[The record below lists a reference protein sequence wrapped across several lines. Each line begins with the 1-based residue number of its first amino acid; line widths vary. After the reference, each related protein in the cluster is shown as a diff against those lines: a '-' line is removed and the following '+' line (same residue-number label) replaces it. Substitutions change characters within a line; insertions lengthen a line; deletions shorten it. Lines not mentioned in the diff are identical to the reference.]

1 MIVDCTDAVTAV
13 SSTFTQPVL
22 DKPPTFVSGIPGNSP
37 DVSDDNVIATSLGKF
52 TTTDPD
58 TTCSVTLP
66 VTTVYEIRKVASPTD
81 PQKPARTSDV
91 IQQMKG
97 RNDRLRVQHVQFH
110 EQCVHRHV
118 VFLLCHMTADYFCT
132 HSIVQ
137 EGSVMRSII
146 RSAHSGLKVVVRF
159 FYKFPHGRQHGKHS
173 RHISCFSNIKNP
185 RNFVS
190 MKKL

>member
-1 MIVDCTDAVTAV
+1 MMRIIFTNNVCNENEIKPLFFSAFSIRVKAGVTLAAAVSPYVMIVDCTDAVTAV

-81 PQKPARTSDV
+81 PQKPAAGFHRTACD
-91 IQQMKG
+91 
-97 RNDRLRVQHVQFH
+97 RN
-110 EQCVHRHV
+110 
-118 VFLLCHMTADYFCT
+118 
-132 HSIVQ
+132 
-137 EGSVMRSII
+137 
-146 RSAHSGLKVVVRF
+146 
-159 FYKFPHGRQHGKHS
+159 
-173 RHISCFSNIKNP
+173 
-185 RNFVS
+185 
-190 MKKL
+190 

>member
-1 MIVDCTDAVTAV
+1 MNIDCTDAVTAV

-81 PQKPARTSDV
+81 PQKPGNNLEKNKWAALCE
-91 IQQMKG
+91 KG
-97 RNDRLRVQHVQFH
+97 V
-110 EQCVHRHV
+110 
-118 VFLLCHMTADYFCT
+118 
-132 HSIVQ
+132 
-137 EGSVMRSII
+137 
-146 RSAHSGLKVVVRF
+146 
-159 FYKFPHGRQHGKHS
+159 
-173 RHISCFSNIKNP
+173 
-185 RNFVS
+185 
-190 MKKL
+190 